1 MMDQELTDA
10 IKEAYASAPTIAA
23 WDTLELWHPSFD
35 VPARVVLD
43 HGILLS
49 EEPVIWG
56 RMLKIEADGPR
67 DAGETVTFTAA
78 QINVTLPAYEDDQMQ
93 ELTISVD
100 NVSGSLVPLLKKAVS
115 IAEPIEVIYRQ
126 YLETDPNTVH
136 SILRGLTLRKA
147 SASTLRVEGK
157 ATFADLRE
165 KPFGKTYT
173 TEEYPSLAS

>member
-1 MMDQELTDA
+1 MTDELSEA
-10 IKEAYASAPTIAA
+10 IKEAYASAPTVAA

-43 HGILLS
+43 HGVLLS

-56 RMLKIEADGPR
+56 RSLKIEADAPR

-78 QINVTLPAYEDDQMQ
+78 QIDVTLPSYEEDQMQ
-93 ELTISVD
+93 EMTISVD
-100 NVSGSLVPLLKKAVS
+100 NVSGTLVPLLKKAIS
-115 IAEPIEVIYRQ
+115 IAEPIEIIYRQ

-136 SILRGLTLRKA
+136 SLMRGLTLRKA
-147 SASTLRVEGK
+147 SATSVRVEGK